1 MIRRM
6 HASEENALLVGSF
19 LFETFAQEHRFGGET
34 VPVNPQRAYETI
46 WRMLKHGVV
55 WVAEDGDR
63 IVGSLSIERDR
74 LWWSDT
80 DILVDGWFYIRPDSR
95 DPTLALRL
103 IREARTFADGTPLCI
118 RVFNADDVDRK
129 DAFLR
134 KIGFAPMGGIYL
146 MET

>member
-1 MIRRM
+1 
-6 HASEENALLVGSF
+6 GSF

-34 VPVNPQRAYETI
+34 VPVNPRRAYETI
-46 WRMLKHGVV
+46 WRLLKNGVV

-103 IREARTFADGTPLCI
+103 IREARSFAGGTPL
-118 RVFNADDVDRK
+118 
-129 DAFLR
+129 
-134 KIGFAPMGGIYL
+134 
-146 MET
+146 